1 MEDACYYVAME
12 KLDTKQFKEKLE
24 KEFER
29 LTGELKT
36 VGRINPSNPADWEAR
51 PTEMDIQEADRNEA
65 GDRIE
70 EYETNTG
77 ILKELETRYNNV
89 KRALKK
95 IEDGTYG
102 YCEVSG
108 EQIERERLEA
118 NPAARTCL
126 KHIDTEQ
133 K

>member
-1 MEDACYYVAME
+1 ME

>member
-1 MEDACYYVAME
+1 VEDACYYVAME